1 MKAILT
7 VGVSASGKTTWAEQF
22 VKEND
27 GWVNIN
33 RDDIRFAILG
43 ERDWSKWNWKN
54 EKRVTG
60 VQEQLIFDAVMEE
73 KDIIISD
80 TNLNKK
86 FREQMIQKL
95 EEKGYNVTLKM
106 FPVSFE
112 EAVKRDTQRANG
124 VGYSVIAKQYEQWEE
139 QFGENKHQYTPQ
151 LPVCVII
158 DVDGTLAHMTGR
170 GAFEW
175 ERVGEDSVD
184 LAVRAVVNDT
194 YSTSRAKVFVF
205 SGRDSVCEKQT
216 RKWLADNSVSYDVL
230 VMRQQGDMRK
240 DTIVKKEMF
249 DEHINGKY
257 NVLYVIDDRP
267 SVCRMW
273 RSLGLKVLQVGNPYI
288 EF

>member
-22 VKEND
+22 VKENE

-43 ERDWSKWNWKN
+43 ERDWAKWNWKN

-95 EEKGYNVTLKM
+95 EEKGYDVTLKM

-112 EAVKRDTQRANG
+112 EAVKRDTHRSNG

-184 LAVRAVVNDT
+184 LAVRAIVNDT
-194 YSTSRAKVFVF
+194 YNSSRAKVFVF

-216 RKWLADNSVSYDVL
+216 RKWLADNAVSYDVL

-240 DTIVKKEMF
+240 DTVVKKEMF

>member
-22 VKEND
+22 VKENE

-33 RDDIRFAILG
+33 RDDIRFTILG

-54 EKRVTG
+54 EKRVTT
-60 VQEQLIFDAVMEE
+60 VQEQLIFDAAIEE
-73 KDIIISD
+73 KNIIISD

-95 EEKGYNVTLKM
+95 EEKGYTVTLKM

-139 QFGENKHQYTPQ
+139 QFEEEKYQYTKN
-151 LPVCVII
+151 LPYCII
-158 DVDGTLAHMTGR
+158 VDIDGTLAHMDGR
-170 GAFEW
+170 GAYDW
-175 ERVGEDSVD
+175 ERVGEDNVD
-184 LAVRAVVNDT
+184 LAVRAIVNDT
-194 YSTSRAKVFVF
+194 YNSSQEVFLF
-205 SGRDSVCEKQT
+205 SGRDSVCEKATQY
-216 RKWLADNSVSYDVL
+216 WLQKHAVSYNYL
-230 VMRQQGDMRK
+230 VMREQGDSRK

-249 DEHINGKY
+249 DKYIKGKY
-257 NVLYVIDDRP
+257 NVLYVVDDRP
-267 SVCRMW
+267 CVCRMW
-273 RSLGLKVLQVGNPYI
+273 RSLGLKVMQVGNPYI